1 MALTLDTPLVSTQW
15 LEEHLDDPALRII
28 DCSMMMQPNDDG
40 TFGFVAATEVFSEG
54 HIYNS
59 IYVDLG
65 GELSDQ
71 NHEMS
76 LMMPS
81 PEVLA
86 ETLRLKGI
94 GEGTAVVCYDR
105 SNHAWASRVWWMLKT
120 CGFDN
125 AAVLNGGYKKWL
137 AESRA
142 ISTEMTEYPEADSLL
157 VKPRSQQMVNKER
170 VLSVLEKDD
179 AQLLHSLPLPMFTGE
194 VNAYG
199 RPGRIPGSKHMY
211 CENLLNAQDNTFIDH
226 HEILS
231 KYEAAGVSKDQ
242 PIIAYCG
249 GGIAASAN
257 ALALTLTGHDNVAV
271 YDGSLSEWCADP
283 NLPMEVD

>member
-28 DCSMMMQPNDDG
+28 DCSMVMQPNDDG
-40 TFGFVAATEVFSEG
+40 TFGFVAATEVFSKG
-54 HIYNS
+54 HINNS

-142 ISTEMTEYPEADSLL
+142 ISTEITEYPEADSLP

>member
-40 TFGFVAATEVFSEG
+40 TFGFVAATEVFNEG

-71 NHEMS
+71 NHEVS

-142 ISTEMTEYPEADSLL
+142 ISTEMTEYPEADSLP

-231 KYEAAGVSKDQ
+231 
-242 PIIAYCG
+242 
-249 GGIAASAN
+249 
-257 ALALTLTGHDNVAV
+257 L
-271 YDGSLSEWCADP
+271 SLIHI
-283 NLPMEVD
+283 

>member
-142 ISTEMTEYPEADSLL
+142 ISTEMTEYPEADSIP
-157 VKPRSQQMVNKER
+157 VKHRSQQMVDKER
-170 VLSVLEKDD
+170 VLSALEKDD